1 MDGGLI
7 SGGLIASTLLS
18 AGAGVVAQKS
28 AQNAADAASESQ
40 QNFLDR
46 KTEDERQALTENS
59 KRQQRNKQRYLA
71 NLRANQA
78 ASGFN
83 TTAGTP
89 LAMFGEIESRIDDE
103 IDESTNRALDSL
115 SRIQSQKSNIAF
127 GDKIRGAAAKTNMM
141 ALGVKSLTNYGAG
154 YAETNER
161 YGADPFGIFN

>member
-1 MDGGLI
+1 MATAALI
-7 SGGLIASTLLS
+7 GSTLLS
-18 AGAGVVAQKS
+18 AGAGVIAQKS

-141 ALGVKSLTNYGAG
+141 AFGVKSATKFGSD
-154 YAETNER
+154 YAANNER